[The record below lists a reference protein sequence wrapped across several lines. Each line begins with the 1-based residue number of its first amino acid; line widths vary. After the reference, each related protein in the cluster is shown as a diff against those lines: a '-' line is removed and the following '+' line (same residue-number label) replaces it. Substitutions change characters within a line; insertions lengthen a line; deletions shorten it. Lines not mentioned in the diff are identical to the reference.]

1 MPRLLALYP
10 ARPATDRKGVTTPGQ
25 EIPYRRIGAI
35 LVEWNLI
42 TDDQLA
48 DALAEQQR
56 SGSLLGEVLVS
67 MFGVSRVDLADAL
80 AEQWHEAHHAAAN
93 GSSSDGSPV
102 ATAQES
108 ADDGLAEGDLR
119 VLLDEAEA
127 ARAELAERTD
137 ELSKRLESLEQL
149 VVGVT
154 QALEEL
160 RSVTEHDAPKDSP
173 QPRPNAPRRSRNRG
187 RRTQGPSTAAA

>member
-1 MPRLLALYP
+1 
-10 ARPATDRKGVTTPGQ
+10 VTTPGQ

-42 TDDQLA
+42 TEEQLA
-48 DALAEQQR
+48 DALAEQHR
-56 SGSLLGEVLVS
+56 SGSLLGEILVS
-67 MFGVSRVDLADAL
+67 MYGISRVDLADAL
-80 AEQWHEAHHAAAN
+80 AEQWHEAHRAATAPAA
-93 GSSSDGSPV
+93 GGSP
-102 ATAQES
+102 ATS
-108 ADDGLAEGDLR
+108 VHDTVDDGLAEGDLR

-127 ARAELAERTD
+127 ARAELTERTD

-160 RSVTEHDAPKDSP
+160 RSTTDQDAGQNGPP
-173 QPRPNAPRRSRNRG
+173 ARPNAPRRSRNRG

>member
-1 MPRLLALYP
+1 
-10 ARPATDRKGVTTPGQ
+10 VTTPGQ
-25 EIPYRRIGAI
+25 DIPYRRIGAI

-42 TDDQLA
+42 TEEQLA

-56 SGSLLGEVLVS
+56 SGSLLGEILVS
-67 MFGVSRVDLADAL
+67 TYGVSRVDLADAL
-80 AEQWHEAHHAAAN
+80 AEQWHEAHHAAAS
-93 GSSSDGSPV
+93 GPPSGGSPV
-102 ATAQES
+102 TNAQHG

-127 ARAELAERTD
+127 ARAELADRTD

-160 RSVTEHDAPKDSP
+160 RSVTELEQPKSP
-173 QPRPNAPRRSRNRG
+173 AQPKPNGSGRSRNRG
-187 RRTQGPSTAAA
+187 RRAQGPSTAAA

>member
-1 MPRLLALYP
+1 MLCAPTLYP
-10 ARPATDRKGVTTPGQ
+10 SRAATDRRVVTNQTQ

-42 TDDQLA
+42 SDDQLA

-56 SGSLLGEVLVS
+56 SGSLLGEILVS
-67 MFGVSRVDLADAL
+67 MYGVSRVDLADAL
-80 AEQWHEAHHAAAN
+80 AEQWHEAHRAASVSAA
-93 GSSSDGSPV
+93 GASATTSSEDG
-102 ATAQES
+102 

-127 ARAELAERTD
+127 ARAELTERTD

-154 QALEEL
+154 QALDEL
-160 RSVTEHDAPKDSP
+160 RSVTDRESP
-173 QPRPNAPRRSRNRG
+173 PVGTPPRPNAPRRSRNRG
-187 RRTQGPSTAAA
+187 RRAQGPSTAAA

>member
-1 MPRLLALYP
+1 
-10 ARPATDRKGVTTPGQ
+10 VTTPGQ

-42 TDDQLA
+42 TEDQLA

-67 MFGVSRVDLADAL
+67 MYGVSRVDLADAL

-93 GSSSDGSPV
+93 GPPSDGSDM
-102 ATAQES
+102 TSAQTS

-127 ARAELAERTD
+127 ARAELTERTD

-160 RSVTEHDAPKDSP
+160 RSVTEHDAPKGP
-173 QPRPNAPRRSRNRG
+173 AQPRPNAPRRSRNRS
-187 RRTQGPSTAAA
+187 RRAQGPSTAAA